1 MRNIAKKS
9 LALYGLFA
17 IAALH
22 PTLPHCQA
30 VNNISVS
37 TSGLLTGSR
46 ERKCP
51 ADTWILSAQP
61 GQRIELIVR
70 DYTSRG
76 GAASPTHNDPAAA
89 AAAADAVDYHGDYD
103 DNENEDEVATD
114 GKSRS
119 DICTNLVYILS
130 DFAAT

>member
-1 MRNIAKKS
+1 LRNIAKKS
-9 LALYGLFA
+9 SALYGLFA

-89 AAAADAVDYHGDYD
+89 AADAVDYHGDYD
-103 DNENEDEVATD
+103 DNEIEDEVATD

-119 DICTNLVYILS
+119 DICTNLVIVFLLS